1 MNIGSKGRLG
11 EEAVVKYLREK
22 GYIIVKRNYST
33 RFGEIDVIAENETH
47 IIFTEVKFRSED
59 AFVSGAEAVDAFKQ
73 RRLRATAA
81 DFLSKLHLE
90 LQPRFDVAEVTESV
104 ENGQR
109 KLKLKYMEDAF

>member
-47 IIFTEVKFRSED
+47 II
-59 AFVSGAEAVDAFKQ
+59 
-73 RRLRATAA
+73 
-81 DFLSKLHLE
+81 
-90 LQPRFDVAEVTESV
+90 
-104 ENGQR
+104 
-109 KLKLKYMEDAF
+109 